1 MIICL
6 AYGQAGFDLWH
17 LVLGSCFLV
26 LGSYLKFF
34 CNFYPTYSSYYKMAP
49 MKYAF
54 MLLLLAATFNVCGQS
69 KSITRFRS
77 SFKETSNMF
86 FYSSTLKMLN
96 TENNQE
102 LADIFNDIEEIRV
115 LNYSKASV
123 GLSKANIAALKKSLT
138 DEEYRVIM
146 MINEKGNL
154 VNLYNREKRGKT
166 VGFVAV
172 IESQEGLVLIDLIGS
187 IDVKK
192 FMALKEKIDLRIGN
206 AT

>member
-1 MIICL
+1 
-6 AYGQAGFDLWH
+6 
-17 LVLGSCFLV
+17 
-26 LGSYLKFF
+26 
-34 CNFYPTYSSYYKMAP
+34 

-54 MLLLLAATFNVCGQS
+54 MLLLLAVTINVCGQS

-77 SFKETSNMF
+77 DFKETSNLF

-96 TENNQE
+96 TENSQE

-123 GLSKANIAALKKSLT
+123 GFSKANISALKKSLA
-138 DEEYRVIM
+138 DEKYRVIM
-146 MINEKGNL
+146 MINEKGNV

-172 IESQEGLVLIDLIGS
+172 IENQEGLVLIDLIGS

>member
-1 MIICL
+1 
-6 AYGQAGFDLWH
+6 
-17 LVLGSCFLV
+17 
-26 LGSYLKFF
+26 
-34 CNFYPTYSSYYKMAP
+34 

-54 MLLLLAATFNVCGQS
+54 MLLLMAVTFNVCGQS

-77 SFKETSNMF
+77 DFKETSNLF

-96 TENNQE
+96 TENSQE

-115 LNYSKASV
+115 LNYSKTSI
-123 GLSKANIAALKKSLT
+123 GLSKANIAALKKSLA

-146 MINEKGNL
+146 MINEKGNV

-166 VGFVAV
+166 IGFVAV
-172 IESQEGLVLIDLIGS
+172 IENQEGLVLIDLIGS